1 MTMNEVSMIYV
12 VFEKSTTR
20 YAGRKGKYNDPI
32 FPTLAAA
39 KSHMTRL
46 VKSGKYVAED
56 LAVAD
61 YEYFRDYIEQTVVR
75 RNLMNDAP
83 LFERINTPYYCSPSS
98 ETYWSM

>member
-1 MTMNEVSMIYV
+1 MTSYV

-20 YAGRKGKYNDPI
+20 YAGKKGKYNEPI

-46 VKSGKYVAED
+46 VKSGKFTAED
-56 LAVAD
+56 LAVAESD
-61 YEYFRDYIEQTVVR
+61 YFHSYIEQIVQR
-75 RNLMNDAP
+75 SNIMNGKAI
-83 LFERINTPYYCSPSS
+83 FERINTPYYCSPSS